1 MGLCFPQFGESCGT
15 GASWNS
21 HSKFSPKK
29 LWVKATLMS
38 SYAGFL
44 LCSWNRV
51 WAVLAGGAVRR
62 SNMITGMLSSLSFSA
77 AAMISLFSFPVS
89 PVVHSPKL
97 SVMKRIRLVHFVIS
111 RCLCIMQ
118 RRLRQHSS
126 NTISKA
132 VWDGAKDFKTIT
144 SGGHQTSFPPSYKQ
158 AS

>member
-1 MGLCFPQFGESCGT
+1 MGLYFPQFGESCGT

-29 LWVKATLMS
+29 LWVKATPMS

-44 LCSWNRV
+44 LCSWNRG
-51 WAVLAGGAVRR
+51 WAVLAWGAVRR
-62 SNMITGMLSSLSFSA
+62 LNMIVGMLSSFSFSA
-77 AAMISLFSFPVS
+77 VAMISLFSFPVS

-97 SVMKRIRLVHFVIS
+97 SVMKRISLVHFIIS

-144 SGGHQTSFPPSYKQ
+144 SGGHPTSFPPSYKQ

>member
-126 NTISKA
+126 KTISKA
-132 VWDGAKDFKTIT
+132 VWDGAKDFKSIT

>member
-1 MGLCFPQFGESCGT
+1 MGLYFPQFGESCGT

-29 LWVKATLMS
+29 LWVKATPMS

-44 LCSWNRV
+44 LCSWSRV
-51 WAVLAGGAVRR
+51 WAVLAWGAVRR
-62 SNMITGMLSSLSFSA
+62 SNMITGMFSSLSFSA

-97 SVMKRIRLVHFVIS
+97 SVMERIRLVHFIIS
-111 RCLCIMQ
+111 RCLCIIQ

-126 NTISKA
+126 NTISKD